1 MRPAKLLVS
10 AFLLMLSLALSPAAL
25 VKADNGDEATIKIV
39 PQYLPYGGIEVA
51 AWTRDDRYI
60 ITAAGTSRT
69 VLIWDMERKDIL
81 HERLGWSD
89 AGASILNRLTLPLEP
104 EILKRRFTGIT
115 VPKDGRS
122 ATIEGEALKR
132 DGSATFV
139 RYRIDLDRLEISAVA
154 VPKNQARK
162 AVWGAKQESAI
173 LALEV
178 LFERVDR
185 ERDAG
190 MTIEQAEKLMPE
202 LPASHVGKRRLVRM
216 YNYQDPAEG
225 EGVGLKVWPAEDA
238 DPNKSL
244 MSMQTSSR
252 GTNRVALSRNG
263 TKLAFIDYGP
273 SRNFS
278 FAIAGIMESSI
289 SVMDLATGDSS
300 ETLYIEDN
308 YQDLQWINADLLALI
323 KRGDTVGEQ
332 ATSVLVSYAARK
344 PKTVSLGS
352 NCHKATNGQGQL
364 FAAGLANCSTSAPGD
379 ITLKKYDIA
388 SGKWND
394 FGKWQPEASE
404 KIQALAV
411 SPSGGRLALSK
422 SGKNGLVEWI
432 VLDGQ
437 TGDILFRRTAPN
449 QGPNASLQMPDDD
462 TVVQTGSDQ
471 NGIWRLGV
479 DNWRV
484 MPDFARDAIVASNGQ
499 ILAVGAKDEDF
510 IFVYDAATGE
520 ITKSLEY
527 GGVLKSGFVPQRS
540 LFWAMSASEGVRFWD
555 SRDWSTLFSVPFFY
569 PFGLFAIDPKGRYD
583 STFSDD
589 PEFLL
594 RWLASDDPYRSLG
607 FQTFFREFYEP
618 GLVGRILS
626 CHDRGSCAQEFRQ
639 DISVTQL
646 NRLLPDVKISKVEN
660 GASPYEALV
669 TVEVREGEDA
679 NAPNGK
685 KRSGAYDLRL
695 FLDGKLVT
703 QIPQYPANAQ
713 PTEREDSIDEWRQR
727 NRLVDTYG
735 NPDDGILTYQ
745 VRISVPTFR
754 LDEYRN
760 YQISAYAF
768 NEDRMKSET
777 ASDNFDPPTTVAA
790 KTALAA
796 PTRWPRAYVITI
808 GIDAYNESRLSL
820 DYASAD
826 AKLLSEK
833 LNFTQIRRYQYG
845 TEFSA
850 GKDRR
855 PKAKLAPF
863 DIKRTVVA
871 GEKEGKARVT
881 GKAISTILEI
891 LSGKID
897 RLEGQRVLAGFG
909 IDGSNLD
916 ASTPDDLVVV
926 TFSGHGWAKKNGEF
940 FLVPADAIWA
950 EGDDEPVTS
959 SLISAAQLSQLF
971 RPMQAK
977 DIIFI
982 IDACHSAASVDNG
995 KFKPGPLGD
1004 PGLGQLAY
1012 DKGIRILAATQ
1023 ADDVALEDGVRR
1035 HGLLSFALAGDG
1047 EGLSNRDGLVDMDDD
1062 DTVSLNEWLSYAAWR
1077 LPRMNDDKRVR
1088 SNADEEGETGF
1099 RFPARSLFAKKKVQ
1113 SPSLFDFRGSDDII
1127 LAPADAPLSIQVIK
1141 MNESMS
1147 PTVNP

>member
-1 MRPAKLLVS
+1 MRRAKLLVS
-10 AFLLMLSLALSPAAL
+10 AFLILLFTALSPVAL
-25 VKADNGDEATIKIV
+25 TKAEDRDEATIKIV

-51 AWTRDDRYI
+51 AWTPDDRYI

-69 VLIWDMERKDIL
+69 VLIWDVERKDIL

-89 AGASILNRLTLPLEP
+89 AGGSILNRLTLPLEP
-104 EILKRRFTGIT
+104 EIWKRRFTGIT
-115 VPKDGRS
+115 VSKDGRS

-139 RYRIDLDRLEISAVA
+139 RYRIDLDRFEIVAVV
-154 VPKNQARK
+154 VPKNRARK

-178 LFERVDR
+178 LFEQVDR
-185 ERDAG
+185 ERDVG

-225 EGVGLKVWPAEDA
+225 EGVGLKIWPAEDA

-252 GTNRVALSRNG
+252 GTNRAALSRDG
-263 TKLAFIDYGP
+263 TRLAFTDYGP
-273 SRNFS
+273 SRNQS
-278 FAIAGIMESSI
+278 AAIDGAMESSI

-300 ETLYIEDN
+300 KTLFIDDIY
-308 YQDLQWINADLLALI
+308 YQDLQWVNADTLALSE
-323 KRGDTVGEQ
+323 RGDMNGGQV
-332 ATSVLVSYAARK
+332 TSLLVSYGERK
-344 PKTVSLGS
+344 PKTMSLGS
-352 NCHKATNGQGQL
+352 NCHLVANGQGQI
-364 FAAGLANCSTSAPGD
+364 FSAGLANCSTSAPGD

-388 SGKWND
+388 SGKWSD

-404 KIQALAV
+404 KILAMAV

-432 VLDGQ
+432 ILDGQ

-449 QGPNASLQMPDDD
+449 QGPNTSLQMPDDE

-484 MPDFARDAIVASNGQ
+484 MPDFAREAIVASNGQ
-499 ILAVGAKDEDF
+499 MLAAGAKDEDF
-510 IFVYDAATGE
+510 ILVYDAATGQR
-520 ITKSLEY
+520 IKSLEY

-540 LFWAMSASEGVRFWD
+540 LFWAMSASEGLRFWD

-589 PEFLL
+589 PDFLL

-646 NRLLPDVKISKVEN
+646 NRLLPDVTISKVEN

-703 QIPQYPANAQ
+703 QIPQYPANGQ

-727 NRLVDTYG
+727 NRLVDTDD

-745 VRISVPTFR
+745 VRISVPTFS

-760 YQISAYAF
+760 TQISAYAF

-777 ASDNFDPPTTVAA
+777 ASGTFDPPKTVAVYN
-790 KTALAA
+790 TAPSA
-796 PTRWPRAYVITI
+796 PTRWPRAYVISI

-826 AKLLSEK
+826 AKLFSEK
-833 LNFTQIRRYQYG
+833 LNFTQIRRFQYY
-845 TEFSA
+845 TEASP

-855 PKAKLAPF
+855 PKAWLAPF
-863 DIKRTVVA
+863 DLKRTVVA

-897 RLEGQRVLAGFG
+897 RMEGQRVLAGFG

-916 ASTPDDLVVV
+916 ASTPDDIVVV

-940 FLVPADAIWA
+940 FIVPADAVWP
-950 EGDDEPVTS
+950 ESDDEPVTS

-1023 ADDVALEDGVRR
+1023 ADDVALEDGSRR

-1062 DTVSLNEWLSYAAWR
+1062 GTISINEWLSYAAWR
-1077 LPRMNDDKRVR
+1077 LPRLNDDGRVR
-1088 SNADEEGETGF
+1088 NNADEDDGESGF
-1099 RFPARSLFAKKKVQ
+1099 RFPARNLFAKKKVQ
-1113 SPSLFDFRGSDDII
+1113 SPSLFDFRGSDEII
-1127 LAPADAPLSIQVIK
+1127 VVPPGTSPGIQVVK
-1141 MNESMS
+1141 VDQKTE
-1147 PTVNP
+1147 